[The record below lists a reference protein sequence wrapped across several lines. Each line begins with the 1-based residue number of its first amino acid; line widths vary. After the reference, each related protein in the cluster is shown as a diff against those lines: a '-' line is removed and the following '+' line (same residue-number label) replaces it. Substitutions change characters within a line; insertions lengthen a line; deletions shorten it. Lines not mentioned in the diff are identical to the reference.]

1 MNFGVFWIV
10 VLWTIVTPS
19 FEYCFL
25 TLMYVCIYMR
35 KCFFMFTLLWK
46 EKIGVSFSKLML
58 LISFRQLF
66 RSVGCVSHEI
76 RVDCTNDI
84 NATVVIENATFYSVP
99 DENWLNCSRGPLG
112 PLPMGG
118 LATSTSEAT
127 EIGSLGRH
135 QHSIFAG
142 VSGFSSLTNV
152 R

>member
-1 MNFGVFWIV
+1 MLFHVYALKRKILGIVFQIDA
-10 VLWTIVTPS
+10 IDI
-19 FEYCFL
+19 F
-25 TLMYVCIYMR
+25 
-35 KCFFMFTLLWK
+35 
-46 EKIGVSFSKLML
+46 
-58 LISFRQLF
+58 QALF

>member
-1 MNFGVFWIV
+1 M
-10 VLWTIVTPS
+10 P
-19 FEYCFL
+19 
-25 TLMYVCIYMR
+25 
-35 KCFFMFTLLWK
+35 
-46 EKIGVSFSKLML
+46 
-58 LISFRQLF
+58 LILFRQLF

-127 EIGSLGRH
+127 EIGSFGRH